1 VATLAIFQ
9 ALNVDEQLY
18 NVVFGESILNDAVA
32 LILFRASMNYNGQW
46 LSSISI
52 FFVVAFGSL
61 LLGIAVALFLS
72 AIFRVLNISRFP
84 PLETIFMIMFSYMSY
99 VMADAL
105 QLSGIMSVF
114 WCGIAFNHYG
124 AYSLSPY
131 TTLTSR
137 QLFRTLAFVCEMS
150 VFLYIGISLATIE
163 FHFDWRLIIWIIV
176 LSLLGRAVHVFPIC
190 FIMNRFKKKKFSP
203 QISVAIWFAGL
214 RGAIAFSLSLNLDGE
229 AAPYIK
235 TATLMFVHF
244 TLFVMGVGTLPL
256 LKVLKI
262 KSGQD
267 QSLDYIQKPRDKTP
281 HDERESRGTN
291 FVKSLDE
298 KYLKVWFR
306 RSVPPLA
313 REAVDL
319 FERLVTTSNEAEQ
332 KPQRMIVESPPR
344 NTRGEYERVP
354 MPVELQ
360 ESSIAETHNG
370 AILDPTEQ
378 HHIFGNIPLEIH
390 EDLDYEQDN
399 HNTPLI
405 IQ

>member
-1 VATLAIFQ
+1 
-9 ALNVDEQLY
+9 
-18 NVVFGESILNDAVA
+18 VFGESILNDAVA
-32 LILFRASMNYNGQW
+32 LILFRATVNYNGQW

-61 LLGIAVALFLS
+61 FLGIGVALFLS
-72 AIFRVLNISRFP
+72 GIFRVLHISRFP

-99 VMADAL
+99 VLADAL
-105 QLSGIMSVF
+105 NLSGIMSVF

-163 FHFDWRLIIWIIV
+163 FSFDWRLIAWIII
-176 LSLLGRAVHVFPIC
+176 LCLGGRAVHVFPIC
-190 FIMNRFKKKKFSP
+190 FILNRFKKKKFSP
-203 QISVAIWFAGL
+203 QIQVALWFAGL
-214 RGAIAFSLSLNLDGE
+214 RGAIAFSLSLNLTSP

-235 TATLMFVHF
+235 TATLIFVHV

-267 QSLDYIQKPRDKTP
+267 HSLDHIQKPREKTP
-281 HDERESRGTN
+281 HETQSRGSG
-291 FVKSLDE
+291 FVQSLDE
-298 KYLKVWFR
+298 KYFKVWFR

-319 FERLVTTSNEAEQ
+319 FERLVTTSNEAEM
-332 KPQRMIVESPPR
+332 KPQRMIADSVPRSPGGYESAH
-344 NTRGEYERVP
+344 
-354 MPVELQ
+354 
-360 ESSIAETHNG
+360 SSRNG
-370 AILDPTEQ
+370 AILDPLEQ
-378 HHIFGNIPLEIH
+378 HHTFGHIPLEIH
-390 EDLDYEQDN
+390 SEENEEQDN
-399 HNTPLI
+399 NDIPLI